1 MDAVDN
7 DDWTALMHAAM
18 NGHTATV
25 NLLAGTH
32 GANVDTVDKNG
43 RTALMHASRQGH
55 TATVNALK
63 QL

>member
-1 MDAVDN
+1 M
-7 DDWTALMHAAM
+7 
-18 NGHTATV
+18 

-32 GANVDTVDKNG
+32 GANVDTVDRNG
-43 RTALMHASRQGH
+43 RTALMHAARQGH